1 MDDVWDNRTRFASI
15 HEALNR
21 IPHDQTALGLGFKL
35 THNPQSCVR
44 CRAYIA
50 TLELAAIF
58 RQIENDE
65 EQKVEEGTETVE
77 L

>member
-35 THNPQSCVR
+35 SHNPQSCSR

-50 TLELAAIF
+50 TLELDAII
-58 RQIENDE
+58 RQLESKE
-65 EQKVEEGTETVE
+65 LEAVEGNEVPDGI
-77 L
+77 

>member
-1 MDDVWDNRTRFASI
+1 MDDVWNNQTRFGSI

-50 TLELAAIF
+50 TLELHGII
-58 RQIENDE
+58 RMLQEKDSL
-65 EQKVEEGTETVE
+65 VVEGTETDG